1 MLHIPELEPDEEDLQ
16 DLQEYKY
23 EKLQWL
29 REEKLK
35 DLINT
40 KFEVKI
46 IDYGLSRTIAPGSVA
61 ETPCGTRELVAPEL
75 IGGTGYDFRVD
86 VWNVGIIFYMLIT
99 CAVPFQTEVARDNGV
114 WSLPLNLDVS
124 IETLR
129 FLNET
134 IQYNPKFRP
143 FPDQLMAHPYFDV
156 DLSQANPVRLKL
168 HEMVQGKMMCL
179 DSEII
184 TGEHEHLSKND

>member
-1 MLHIPELEPDEEDLQ
+1 MLHIPELEPNEEDLNN
-16 DLQEYKY
+16 LENYKY
-23 EKLQWL
+23 EKLYCL

-46 IDYGLSRTIAPGSVA
+46 IDYGLSRTIDPGSVA

-75 IGGTGYDFRVD
+75 IRGNGYDFRVD
-86 VWNVGIIFYMLIT
+86 VWNLGVICYMLLT
-99 CAVPFQTEVARDNGV
+99 CAVPFQTEGDRDNGI
-114 WSLPLNLDVS
+114 WYLPLDIDYS
-124 IETLR
+124 IETVR

-143 FPDQLMAHPYFDV
+143 FPDQLTVNPYLRA
-156 DLSQANPVRLKL
+156 DL
-168 HEMVQGKMMCL
+168 
-179 DSEII
+179 
-184 TGEHEHLSKND
+184 T